1 MLDLK
6 SDIEL
11 NKKPIMGVLI
21 IAIVSLCILTI
32 PRVLG
37 FELNLAIALSAIVL
51 LSIYIVLSFEMA
63 HRTAIALVGAA
74 FVIIIGIITNLFTV
88 EKSLEF
94 AVNSIDFNT
103 IGLLLGMMILLLLL
117 TTHHIDYVNIF

>member
-1 MLDLK
+1 
-6 SDIEL
+6 
-11 NKKPIMGVLI
+11 
-21 IAIVSLCILTI
+21 
-32 PRVLG
+32 
-37 FELNLAIALSAIVL
+37 
-51 LSIYIVLSFEMA
+51 MA

-103 IGLLLGMMILLLLL
+103 IGLLLGMMILLLSL